1 MTAPETPNAWRLPFT
16 VADQSAI
23 DALDPDTRALVERY
37 RASSGSPDTSD
48 RRGDLR
54 SLKDD
59 LDEIEGSIR
68 DLRWKVADALEA
80 PQRMKQV
87 VGRWP
92 ATERVFVPDVPKG
105 ESLREREH
113 VVSRVRVVEMGLDAE
128 IEIWTRGAKSGRV
141 NVPRKDE
148 EEILRRL
155 FGELASYKD
164 RHTFQLIM
172 DQLEDAIVAG
182 DAEARTLARRQLL
195 AALDTIARDLETLSG
210 MPPHQQEKSA

>member
-1 MTAPETPNAWRLPFT
+1 
-16 VADQSAI
+16 
-23 DALDPDTRALVERY
+23 
-37 RASSGSPDTSD
+37 
-48 RRGDLR
+48 
-54 SLKDD
+54 
-59 LDEIEGSIR
+59 
-68 DLRWKVADALEA
+68 
-80 PQRMKQV
+80 MKQI

-164 RHTFQLIM
+164 RQTFQLIM

-210 MPPHQQEKSA
+210 MPPHPQEKSA